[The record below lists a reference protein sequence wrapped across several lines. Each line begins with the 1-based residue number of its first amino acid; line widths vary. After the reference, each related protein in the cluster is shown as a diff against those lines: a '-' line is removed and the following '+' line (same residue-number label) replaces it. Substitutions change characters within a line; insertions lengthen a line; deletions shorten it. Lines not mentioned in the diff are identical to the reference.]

1 MVNNMASSKGTD
13 KSERLNNILTFIKQ
27 NIRYFAAGALF
38 LVLVLVLVNCGTK
51 KDGTQVNMVNP
62 ATETTAEAE
71 TQEAFQVDTYEDV
84 NALINQY
91 FTAYAAGDVDTIA
104 AIATPITDNEKSYI
118 AEYSK
123 YVDSYE
129 NIQCYTKHGL
139 DDKSYMVS
147 ARIDIKFTGADTPA
161 PGLDF
166 FYVRTQDDGSLIID
180 NLYSQYNRRIRENAV
195 DTSVQSLIEEY
206 ENSDDLIALQ
216 QEVQSKY
223 DEALA
228 SDADL
233 ADILNIKLPAAIV
246 QWKQNILAQAAAESP
261 ETTEQP
267 EETETAETT
276 EQPEETQQ
284 PESEQ
289 QEAESTSEQVY
300 TTDKVNVRREAD
312 TSSEKL
318 GSLEKGTAISRTG
331 TEGEWSVVNY
341 GGVTGYIKTEF
352 LTTEQPQADTT
363 TDTSSNQSETATG
376 SLAEGTVITLTESTN
391 IRSNMSETA
400 SKVGTAFSG
409 EKVTVVMSYAEGW
422 TKVTWNGKTGYI
434 KTSLLQ

>member
-1 MVNNMASSKGTD
+1 MASSKGTD

-206 ENSDDLIALQ
+206 ENSDDLIALR

-246 QWKQNILAQAAAESP
+246 QWKQNILAQAATEST

-391 IRSNMSETA
+391 IRSDMSETA

>member
-1 MVNNMASSKGTD
+1 MASSKGTD

-246 QWKQNILAQAAAESP
+246 QWKQNILAQAAAEST

-289 QEAESTSEQVY
+289 QEAESISEQVY

>member
-1 MVNNMASSKGTD
+1 MASSKGTD

-246 QWKQNILAQAAAESP
+246 QWKQNILAQAATEST

-391 IRSNMSETA
+391 IRSDMSETA

-422 TKVTWNGKTGYI
+422 TKVTWKNKTGYV
-434 KTSLLQ
+434 KTDLLK

>member
-1 MVNNMASSKGTD
+1 MASSKGTD

-246 QWKQNILAQAAAESP
+246 QWKQNILAQAATEST

-267 EETETAETT
+267 EETETTETT

-391 IRSNMSETA
+391 IRSDMSETA

>member
-1 MVNNMASSKGTD
+1 MASSKGTD

-147 ARIDIKFTGADTPA
+147 ARIDSKFTGADTPA

-246 QWKQNILAQAAAESP
+246 QWKQNILAQAAAEST

-391 IRSNMSETA
+391 IRSDMSETA

>member
-1 MVNNMASSKGTD
+1 MASSKGTD

-71 TQEAFQVDTYEDV
+71 TQESFQVDTYENV

-104 AIATPITDNEKSYI
+104 AIATPITDDEKSYI

-246 QWKQNILAQAAAESP
+246 QWKQNILAQAATEST
-261 ETTEQP
+261 ETTEQQ
-267 EETETAETT
+267 ETTETTEQT

-289 QEAESTSEQVY
+289 SEAENTSEQVY
-300 TTDKVNVRREAD
+300 TIDKVNVRKEAD
-312 TSSEKL
+312 SSSDKL

-331 TEGEWSVVNY
+331 TDGEWSIVNY
-341 GGVTGYIKTEF
+341 GGETGYIKTEY

-363 TDTSSNQSETATG
+363 TDTSSDQSEAAAG

-391 IRSNMSETA
+391 IRSDMSETA

>member
-1 MVNNMASSKGTD
+1 MASSKETD
-13 KSERLNNILTFIKQ
+13 NKSERFNNILVFIKQ

-51 KDGTQVNMVNP
+51 KDGTQINMVNQ

-147 ARIDIKFTGADTPA
+147 ARIDIKFSGADTPA

-246 QWKQNILAQAAAESP
+246 QWKQNILAQAAAEST
-261 ETTEQP
+261 EATEQP

-289 QEAESTSEQVY
+289 PEAESTSEQVY
-300 TTDKVNVRREAD
+300 AIDKVNVRREAD

-363 TDTSSNQSETATG
+363 TDTSSDQSEAAAG
-376 SLAEGTVITLTESTN
+376 NLAEGTVITLTESTN
-391 IRSNMSETA
+391 IRSDMSETA

>member
-1 MVNNMASSKGTD
+1 MASSKGTD

-246 QWKQNILAQAAAESP
+246 QWKQNILAQAAAEST

-276 EQPEETQQ
+276 GQPEETQQ

-391 IRSNMSETA
+391 IRSDMSETA

>member
-1 MVNNMASSKGTD
+1 MASSKGTD

-206 ENSDDLIALQ
+206 KNSDDLIALQ

-246 QWKQNILAQAAAESP
+246 QWKQNILAQAATEST

-376 SLAEGTVITLTESTN
+376 SLAEGTVIMLTESTN
-391 IRSNMSETA
+391 IRSDMSETA

>member
-1 MVNNMASSKGTD
+1 MASSKGTD

-51 KDGTQVNMVNP
+51 KDGTQINMVNP

-166 FYVRTQDDGSLIID
+166 FYVRTQDDGSLVID

-246 QWKQNILAQAAAESP
+246 QWKQNILAQAATEST

-267 EETETAETT
+267 ETTETT
-276 EQPEETQQ
+276 EQIEEPQQ
-284 PESEQ
+284 QETEQ
-289 QEAESTSEQVY
+289 QEAENTSEQVY
-300 TTDKVNVRREAD
+300 TIDKVNVRREAD

-331 TEGEWSVVNY
+331 TDGEWSIVNY
-341 GGVTGYIKTEF
+341 GGVTGYIKSEF
-352 LTTEQPQADTT
+352 LTTEQPQADAT
-363 TDTSSNQSETATG
+363 TDTGSDQSEAATG

-391 IRSNMSETA
+391 IRSDMSETA